1 MATEKGKQDA
11 SKQPKKSAEKAD
23 GGSSGGGGSKAGG
36 GSGNLGPDYA
46 DDNIR
51 LGAAGQ
57 SLFNMA
63 AGIGAL
69 GLAAAVGLG
78 SMQGDGFRRFS
89 LSYVTAFMWVL
100 TLGLG
105 ALFWVILQNLVNSH
119 WSIVLRRVGELIAAQ
134 APLLAV
140 LALPIVVPIFT
151 GHSSIYIWS
160 DAHAVEANHALL
172 KKSAYL
178 NSNFF
183 LLRFIVYFGFWT
195 LISRFYLN
203 NSLLQDSSKDA
214 KGIMAKMRTVAGP
227 AMIGWALTMTFAAVD
242 LLMSLDPLWFSTIF
256 GVYYLA
262 SCVLGNNSFIAL
274 VAMWLQKRGILAKS
288 VTTEHFHDLGKMMFA
303 FTIFWAYVG
312 FSQFMLIWYANI
324 PEETGWFK
332 QRFVGGWG
340 GGWGLL
346 SAVLLFGH
354 FVIPFFGL
362 LSRHIKRRRP
372 TLAFWA
378 VWQLVMIYLDMYWLV
393 MPTLGKDVTAPPFAL
408 VDVCCMV
415 GIMGVFIAGIAMRAK
430 NLNLMPTNDPR
441 LEKSLAFTNL

>member
-1 MATEKGKQDA
+1 MATEKGKKDA
-11 SKQPKKSAEKAD
+11 GKQPKKSDEKV
-23 GGSSGGGGSKAGG
+23 GGSAGGGGKASSGGGS
-36 GSGNLGPDYA
+36 GPDYPN
-46 DDNIR
+46 DNIR

-57 SLFNMA
+57 ALFTK
-63 AGIGAL
+63 
-69 GLAAAVGLG
+69 AAAVGAIGLAIAVALG
-78 SMQGDGFRRFS
+78 SMEGDGFHRFS
-89 LSYVTAFMWVL
+89 LSYVTAYMWLL

-105 ALFWVILQNLVNSH
+105 ALFWVTLQNLVNAH
-119 WSIVLRRVGELIAAQ
+119 WSIVLRRVGEVLAAQ

-140 LALPIVVPIFT
+140 LALPVVVPIFM

-160 DAHAVEANHALL
+160 DTHAAHKDHLL
-172 KKSAYL
+172 HHKAPYL
-178 NSNFF
+178 NPTFF
-183 LLRFIVYFGFWT
+183 LIRFVVYFAFWT
-195 LISRFYLN
+195 LLSRYFLN
-203 NSLLQDSSKDA
+203 SSLAQDSSKDPTSIV
-214 KGIMAKMRTVAGP
+214 GKMRAVAGP
-227 AMIGWALTMTFAAVD
+227 AMIGFGLTMTFFAID
-242 LLMSLDPLWFSTIF
+242 MLMSLDPMWFSTIF

-262 SCVLGNNSFIAL
+262 SCVLGINAFLAL
-274 VAMWLQKRGILAKS
+274 VAMWLHKRGVLLKS

-303 FTIFWAYVG
+303 FTVFWAYVG

-332 QRFVGGWG
+332 ERFVGGWG
-340 GGWGLL
+340 AGWGLL

-393 MPTLGKDVTAPPFAL
+393 MPTGGAHSPPFAL
-408 VDVCCMV
+408 IDIACVAGVL
-415 GIMGVFIAGIAMRAK
+415 GVFVAGAALRAK

-441 LEKSLAFTNL
+441 LHKSLAFENI